1 MGGEGMA
8 VILAD
13 ALVIMHLLFVAFV
26 MAGGFLLVR
35 WPKLV
40 WLHLPA
46 AAWGAFIE
54 FTGGVCPLTPLEN
67 HLRVLGGESA
77 YSGDFVERY
86 LLPILYP
93 VNLALPVQQVL
104 GGVVVAVNLVAYA
117 LAYRVWRRKVADLPG
132 TRRS

>member
-1 MGGEGMA
+1 MA

-54 FTGGVCPLTPLEN
+54 FSGGVCPFTPLEN

-93 VNLALPVQQVL
+93 ENLSLPVQQVL
-104 GGVVVAVNLVAYA
+104 GGVVVAVNLAAYA
-117 LAYRVWRRKVADLPG
+117 LVYLVWRRKVTDSPG
-132 TRRS
+132 TRGS